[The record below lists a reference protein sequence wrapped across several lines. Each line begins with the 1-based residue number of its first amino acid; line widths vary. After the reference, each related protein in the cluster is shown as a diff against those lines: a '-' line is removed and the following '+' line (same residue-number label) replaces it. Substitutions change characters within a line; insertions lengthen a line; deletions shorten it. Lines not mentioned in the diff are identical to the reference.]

1 MTDERSM
8 PAIFAPQELEF
19 DGERFVPGAAVEITY
34 LHWQRYLFA
43 VQLAQ
48 GKRVLDIA
56 CGEGYGAA
64 VLASVAAHVDAFDVS
79 EKSIA
84 HARATYGDVPRL
96 DYSVGDLRTF
106 FEKAAG
112 GAYDL
117 ITAFEI
123 IEHVG
128 EREQAA
134 LLEGIKKAL
143 APGGVALISTP
154 DKRLYTDIRLGRNP
168 FHVRELYRDEFS
180 KMLEG
185 VFRKVR
191 IFEQLA
197 CTGAALFETG
207 SGQAALS
214 EMRWTDLV
222 RLKGRVEPGL
232 NATGEYL
239 IAACANELPVALSIV
254 GSVVVDPSK
263 KLIGEELYAKHLEAE
278 AAQKQLE
285 ASRLEIQAARRAAQ
299 EDAERSQAQILAAR
313 SQFEAARLEGEA
325 LRQSWCPPEE
335 VERLRILHESI
346 TERLVEAIARSGEQV
361 GEGRRAQAECE
372 ILRSELDRVGHAL
385 HVERLDRAE
394 LESMVSLRAIRIAK
408 RYWDRVPRVKR
419 VVKGVLKGLL

>member
-1 MTDERSM
+1 
-8 PAIFAPQELEF
+8 
-19 DGERFVPGAAVEITY
+19 
-34 LHWQRYLFA
+34 
-43 VQLAQ
+43 
-48 GKRVLDIA
+48 
-56 CGEGYGAA
+56 
-64 VLASVAAHVDAFDVS
+64 
-79 EKSIA
+79 
-84 HARATYGDVPRL
+84 
-96 DYSVGDLRTF
+96 
-106 FEKAAG
+106 
-112 GAYDL
+112 
-117 ITAFEI
+117 
-123 IEHVG
+123 
-128 EREQAA
+128 
-134 LLEGIKKAL
+134 
-143 APGGVALISTP
+143 
-154 DKRLYTDIRLGRNP
+154 
-168 FHVRELYRDEFS
+168 
-180 KMLEG
+180 
-185 VFRKVR
+185 
-191 IFEQLA
+191 
-197 CTGAALFETG
+197 
-207 SGQAALS
+207 
-214 EMRWTDLV
+214 MRWTDLV